1 MTQRMAEYSY
11 RQPALAIAWSY
22 NTRAVPLHVILLL
35 TVLHAMSAK
44 TRTTIIRTCTAN
56 LHHRL
61 TLFIV
66 NRSVIAVTNL
76 FHDLVLLSY
85 LLYCVYSGITY
96 RGVVA
101 NFDLVERFPRPRS
114 QQRGSLRPRARRVA
128 VLEVG
133 AGGGH
138 PGKFFRDF

>member
-22 NTRAVPLHVILLL
+22 NSRAVPLHVILLL

-61 TLFIV
+61 TLVI
-66 NRSVIAVTNL
+66 VIAVTNL
-76 FHDLVLLSY
+76 FHDLLLLSY

-114 QQRGSLRPRARRVA
+114 QHRGSLRPRARRVA
-128 VLEVG
+128 MLGVG
-133 AGGGH
+133 A
-138 PGKFFRDF
+138 GKFFRDF